1 MSRGATG
8 SARTTARTPPATSPA
23 GGIGSVIRDH
33 RRTHFRALFIRQRQ
47 AAPPRGSAR
56 PQPSW
61 TACPTPDQQTRTAVT
76 RRITAHVRRGWPRL
90 GEPIVRHRRTFTTS
104 PALLPGYREPAP
116 ILRLRCQGSADR
128 WAIGIYL
135 RSDRYTESELP
146 TSFGPKTGTPEEG
159 VDDTF
164 ILYAGPKTGR
174 LRPSARTRP
183 RPQKCET
190 RADTTGPS
198 PSGVPSWRGCV
209 LPEDDSA
216 GYRET
221 STAAVVII
229 PGEDG

>member
-1 MSRGATG
+1 MD
-8 SARTTARTPPATSPA
+8 
-23 GGIGSVIRDH
+23 SVPD
-33 RRTHFRALFIRQRQ
+33 
-47 AAPPRGSAR
+47 
-56 PQPSW
+56 
-61 TACPTPDQQTRTAVT
+61 TPDQQTRTAVT

-90 GEPIVRHRRTFTTS
+90 GEPIVRHRGRFCYVS
-104 PALLPGYREPAP
+104 ALLPGYREPAP
-116 ILRLRCQGSADR
+116 ILRLSYQGSADR

-135 RSDRYTESELP
+135 ASSDRYTESELP

-164 ILYAGPKTGR
+164 ILYAGPKTGC